1 MTCEAKT
8 PTAARERRGY
18 LRRACAVMLAC
29 VLCFCLVRPPRA
41 QAVVAETAGLV
52 AAGAVALTPIG
63 ATVCL
68 LVLAAVG
75 VTFVQGFIE
84 AENGVPFYGSRAY
97 DAGYQLHQYLQSDEV
112 SESVRSW
119 SSSIVAQ
126 YEAEGKM
133 LVGDSFTVPAEV
145 AEVARQWAVQHF
157 DFSDGSIVVAQQGLF
172 SAGNSIVFSVPDDT
186 SLKRWHSPV
195 SLGSLYRATTADIV
209 FDFKFA
215 DSVEIIK
222 YDFETYWTVN
232 GSKRSAIYHTD
243 GVFTDPSVF
252 YGVFST
258 WTATSGVNKGKTFLA
273 CGWYN
278 IVTGKLWIDGVASS
292 YPLSVESIP
301 LTMTGTEAL
310 TVPISETKEITI
322 PEMPLTDVDTD
333 AGVVTIPVVGT
344 LTAEDV
350 LTGATDVPIDPPIV
364 GDKTMVGDVALEDV
378 ATAQGDLGAIFIQKF
393 PFCIP
398 WDLAKAVGLLAAPPK
413 TPYWEVDFM
422 APISGRVGGWRGD
435 TSITIDMADYEI
447 IGTVCR
453 WTSTIMFCFA
463 LIGATKR
470 LIWTA

>member
-41 QAVVAETAGLV
+41 QAVVVEAGLV
-52 AAGAVALTPIG
+52 VAGSVAVAPIA
-63 ATVCL
+63 ATIGL
-68 LVLAAVG
+68 IALAAVG
-75 VTFVQGFIE
+75 VTFAQGFFE

-126 YEAEGKM
+126 YEAEGKI
-133 LVGDSFTVPAEV
+133 LAGDSFTIPAEV
-145 AEVARQWAVQHF
+145 AEVARQWAVQHY
-157 DFSDGSIVVAQQGLF
+157 DFSSGSVALNQQGIILADGSMVAFSQPYSASWVSLSYVGTVFPFGSTLDFGAAGVVTSDGTYRITGPFNTATYGKNQGAGVTVQGLTL
-172 SAGNSIVFSVPDDT
+172 SYNAGRVYVGLFLSDGLCNFGAYVED
-186 SLKRWHSPV
+186 
-195 SLGSLYRATTADIV
+195 ADI
-209 FDFKFA
+209 A
-215 DSVEIIK
+215 D
-222 YDFETYWTVN
+222 VN
-232 GSKRSAIYHTD
+232 CA
-243 GVFTDPSVF
+243 
-252 YGVFST
+252 
-258 WTATSGVNKGKTFLA
+258 
-273 CGWYN
+273 
-278 IVTGKLWIDGVASS
+278 
-292 YPLSVESIP
+292 LS
-301 LTMTGTEAL
+301 GTEAL

-333 AGVVTIPVVGT
+333 AGVITIPVVGT

-378 ATAQGDLGAIFIQKF
+378 ATAQGGLGAIFIQKF

-447 IGTVCR
+447 VGTVCR